1 MTEKRKHKRVPL
13 YGTATLRVKDRDG
26 ERSLQALP
34 ANISLGGIGLYSDD
48 AIETQTGILMNISFV
63 SAEGE
68 AQADS
73 LEGEVI
79 YVKKIGDIY
88 FLGIRFSEE
97 IDAENAPMLHAHI
110 RKTFDWNK

>member
-13 YGTATLRVKDRDG
+13 YGTATLRVKDR
-26 ERSLQALP
+26 ERSLQVLP

-48 AIETQTGILMNISFV
+48 AIETQTGIIMNISFV

-97 IDAENAPMLHAHI
+97 INAENAPMLHAHI